1 VDSACRTTTNGPER
15 PRPSAPVSGAS
26 APRKTVCVQG
36 LALADVA
43 KALDLA

>member
-1 VDSACRTTTNGPER
+1 
-15 PRPSAPVSGAS
+15 VSGGG
-26 APRKTVCVQG
+26 APLKTVCVQG